1 MASAKHSVGTLESM
15 RFQALL
21 LLTCLLVGLLCCCSM
36 QLSSAMLAKIGCWF
50 FYIALG
56 LLALLLVL
64 LVSLWSYF
72 VWSMLDAGTIS

>member
-1 MASAKHSVGTLESM
+1 M

-21 LLTCLLVGLLCCCSM
+21 LLTCLLTGLLCYCSM
-36 QLSSAMLAKIGCWF
+36 QLSSAMLAKVGSWF
-50 FYIALG
+50 FYIVLG

-72 VWSMLDAGTIS
+72 MWSVLDAGTIS